1 MTAPPGQTRS
11 SIASGIPAVP
21 ATSRLRMTEQAP
33 LRLQL
38 PVETTFPHATY
49 TAANEDLCAPAAP
62 LDLQDLVDAPCRSLE
77 AEFKGWR
84 NLDNPEDQAE
94 LARDIAAIAN
104 AGGGHIAFGFN
115 EETLAPVDTE
125 PLGTNCAESRV
136 ESITS
141 TYLDPPPRCGVHL
154 VRSARGD
161 WHPVIRIAGH
171 GATPVVARR
180 DGPVVGGA
188 RLIERGLV
196 YIRRHRA
203 ARDGPFGAPWVET
216 ARIDSPQDWVGL
228 IRRCV
233 RQDSE
238 ALLGMIESALE
249 GRRAV
254 PALQDR
260 LLDWHL
266 AARHAFLQLV
276 PRSPVAALLE
286 RRHYALSYALELSRP
301 QTVDHAQL
309 PEHLRHCAFEAQAL
323 FRPGLRMFEP
333 PYRLAARPRFVA
345 DPASGD
351 DDTDFLET
359 AWLRAYPT
367 TETADLW
374 RVSPKG
380 FATIVKPYAEDQ
392 AQVNVTLGTQPGTW
406 LNPDLLARELAEL
419 VCHARSFARF
429 FAGARRAIF
438 RCDWWGLAGRELFD
452 PEGRWAQSG
461 AALGDHRAAALDVPI
476 ASLVQAWP
484 EAVARIMAPV
494 LRALEPDLVLDAD
507 WVRAQAPRWRR
518 G

>member
-1 MTAPPGQTRS
+1 
-11 SIASGIPAVP
+11 
-21 ATSRLRMTEQAP
+21 MTEQAP

-38 PVETTFPHATY
+38 PVEATFPHARY
-49 TAANEDLCAPAAP
+49 AAANEDLCAPAAP

-94 LARDIAAIAN
+94 LARDIAALAN

-115 EETLAPVDTE
+115 EETLTPADTE
-125 PLGTNCAESRV
+125 PFGTNCPESRV
-136 ESITS
+136 GSIVG
-141 TYLDPPPRCGVHL
+141 TYLDPPPRCEVHL
-154 VRSARGD
+154 VRSALGN

-171 GATPVVARR
+171 GATPVIARK
-180 DGPVVGGA
+180 DGSVVGGV
-188 RLIERGLV
+188 RLIERGTV
-196 YIRRHRA
+196 YVRRYGP
-203 ARDGPFGAPWVET
+203 ARHGFPGAPAVET
-216 ARIDSPQDWVGL
+216 ARIDSPQDWAGL

-238 ALLGMIESALE
+238 ALLGMIEAALE

-266 AARHAFLQLV
+266 AARRAFLALV
-276 PRSPVAALLE
+276 PRSPVAALLAGG
-286 RRHYALSYALELSRP
+286 HYALSYALELSHP
-301 QTVDHAQL
+301 QTLDHAQL

-345 DPASGD
+345 DPACGD

-380 FATIVKPYAEDQ
+380 FATVVKPYAEDR
-392 AQVNVTLGTQPGTW
+392 AEVNAALEMQPGTW

-429 FAGARRAIF
+429 FAGARRAVF

-452 PEGRWAQSG
+452 PEARWAQSG

-476 ASLVQAWP
+476 ASLLQAWP
-484 EAVARIMAPV
+484 EAVARLMAPV

>member
-1 MTAPPGQTRS
+1 
-11 SIASGIPAVP
+11 
-21 ATSRLRMTEQAP
+21 MTEQAP

-38 PVETTFPHATY
+38 PVEATFPHARY
-49 TAANEDLCAPAAP
+49 AAANEDLCAPAAP

-77 AEFKGWR
+77 AEFKSWR
-84 NLDNPEDQAE
+84 NLDNAEDQAE

-104 AGGGHIAFGFN
+104 AGGGHIVFGFN
-115 EETLAPVDTE
+115 EETLTPADTE
-125 PLGTNCAESRV
+125 PFGTNCPESRV
-136 ESITS
+136 TSIVG
-141 TYLDPPPRCGVHL
+141 TYLDPPPRCDVHL
-154 VRSARGD
+154 VRSALGN
-161 WHPVIRIAGH
+161 WHPVIRVAGH
-171 GATPVVARR
+171 GATPVIARK
-180 DGPVVGGA
+180 DGSVVGIV
-188 RLIERGLV
+188 RLIERGAV
-196 YIRRHRA
+196 YVRRYRQ
-203 ARDGPFGAPWVET
+203 ARHGLPGAPSVET
-216 ARIDSPQDWVGL
+216 ARIDCPQDWAGL

-238 ALLGMIESALE
+238 ALLGMIEAALE

-266 AARHAFLQLV
+266 AARGAFLALV
-276 PRSPVAALLE
+276 PRSPVAALLAGG
-286 RRHYALSYALELSRP
+286 HYALSYALELSHP
-301 QTVDHAQL
+301 QMLDHAQL

-345 DPASGD
+345 DPACGD

-367 TETADLW
+367 TETADFW

-380 FATIVKPYAEDQ
+380 FATVVKPYAEDR
-392 AQVNVTLGTQPGTW
+392 AELNATLEMQPGTW

-419 VCHARSFARF
+419 VCHARSFARL
-429 FAGARRAIF
+429 FAGARRAVF

-476 ASLVQAWP
+476 ASLLQAWP
-484 EAVARIMAPV
+484 EAVARLMAPV
-494 LRALEPDLVLDAD
+494 LRALEPDLVLDAE